1 MGLLLI
7 HPWLVIFNINLFYVS
22 TWSYHIYYRCNTDSI
37 ENPYFY
43 HSSNDLQEQATLKIE
58 RDMNNMTEKSNLLTS
73 SEMKASKEE
82 LLRIGQAGTAT
93 SNDRL
98 NLSASQC
105 LTDRVSQ
112 LSYEIDDDSDTES
125 NELLAD
131 V

>member
-1 MGLLLI
+1 
-7 HPWLVIFNINLFYVS
+7 
-22 TWSYHIYYRCNTDSI
+22 
-37 ENPYFY
+37 
-43 HSSNDLQEQATLKIE
+43 
-58 RDMNNMTEKSNLLTS
+58 MNNMTEKSNLLTS